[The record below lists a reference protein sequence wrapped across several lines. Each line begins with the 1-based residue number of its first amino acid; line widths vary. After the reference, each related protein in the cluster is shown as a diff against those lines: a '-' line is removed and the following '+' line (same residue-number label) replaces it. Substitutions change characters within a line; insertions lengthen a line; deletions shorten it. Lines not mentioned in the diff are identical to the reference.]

1 VLAGVSALSSLA
13 LDLARDSGVT
23 LVGYQRADSTNIYSW
38 PDRVTRLLSVVVGGD
53 HHGTFGRFR

>member
-38 PDRVTRLLSVVVGGD
+38 PDRVTR
-53 HHGTFGRFR
+53 